1 MVCFSIIIIIIII
14 VTDIYSIDLSVA
26 IVYSAS
32 SLERPFLWFMV
43 NDSEEVRHGL
53 LKLAMMKT
61 RVIIM

>member
-14 VTDIYSIDLSVA
+14 VTDIYSIDISVA

-43 NDSEEVRHGL
+43 NDSEEVRHGHL
-53 LKLAMMKT
+53 NF
-61 RVIIM
+61 